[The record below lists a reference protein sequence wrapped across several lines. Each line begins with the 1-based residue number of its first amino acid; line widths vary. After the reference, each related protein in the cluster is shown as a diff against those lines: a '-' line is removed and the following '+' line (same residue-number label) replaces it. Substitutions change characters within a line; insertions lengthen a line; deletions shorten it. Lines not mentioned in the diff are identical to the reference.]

1 MTLDELRA
9 ALTGVLRDG
18 WLTGAEASVRAD
30 PDTVGRFFA
39 QADRRL
45 GREPLPDRPTRL
57 SQWTAGQ
64 AGRAL
69 LLAALLE
76 APDPVDRIVAVY
88 QQGDAAE
95 RLAVLK
101 ALPLLP
107 IGAAAAPLLHDALRT
122 NDTRLVAAA
131 LGPYAVHLDVAT
143 WRQGVI
149 KCVFMGVPLTYVD
162 GLDERADGDLAAMLA
177 ALAEERIAAGRTM
190 PADAVALLDRL
201 SPTPARSSTTSTR

>member
-9 ALTGVLRDG
+9 ALTGVTHYS

-45 GREPLPDRPTRL
+45 GREPLPDRPH
-57 SQWTAGQ
+57 WTGGQ

-69 LLAALLE
+69 LLGALLD
-76 APDPVDRIVAVY
+76 AVDPVDRIVAVY
-88 QQGDAAE
+88 SHGDAAE

-107 IGAAAAPLLHDALRT
+107 IGAAATSVLHDALRT
-122 NDTRLVAAA
+122 NDARLVAAA
-131 LGPYAVHLDVAT
+131 LGPYAAHLDAAT

-149 KCVFMGVPLTYVD
+149 KCVFMGVPLTNVYDLD
-162 GLDERADGDLAAMLA
+162 GRADGDLAAMLA

-201 SPTPARSSTTSTR
+201 SLGREP